1 MLKSKTSAKRLVTVD
16 GVEKSRSHVARTG
29 WFPQLF
35 RGGRYLTE
43 LFYAIVTSLKCGEHQ
58 RPDIFTASNFNGLIR
73 SHVLEPNISDASF
86 PSFISIPLS
95 FLIFHFYLR
104 VLLFF
109 EANSGPDSRNIFEQR
124 SIEPRNC
131 VLPLFKRNKLPTR
144 RIVGWQSKR
153 VVYRW
158 IVKLR
163 GFHAATRLHLEI
175 RPLIARWR
183 SSCRR
188 GTIIMA

>member
-109 EANSGPDSRNIFEQR
+109 LKPTVDRILETFSNSALSNL
-124 SIEPRNC
+124 
-131 VLPLFKRNKLPTR
+131 V
-144 RIVGWQSKR
+144 
-153 VVYRW
+153 
-158 IVKLR
+158 
-163 GFHAATRLHLEI
+163 
-175 RPLIARWR
+175 IA
-183 SSCRR
+183 SCRYSRETNYRR
-188 GTIIMA
+188 GESLAGNLNVSSIGESWNCADFMQLHDCI